1 MWKFNCDPYSGEEL
15 ADIFFIQ
22 AEKSGWKFYS
32 QDKDRIVRLI
42 SKNEKLFKS
51 YGGDTERLVYLS
63 GLEATRKKLRVEESF
78 LSSVSNKSSETTNYL
93 TYDNVNEGLIRLK
106 ENDF

>member
-1 MWKFNCDPYSGEEL
+1 
-15 ADIFFIQ
+15 
-22 AEKSGWKFYS
+22 
-32 QDKDRIVRLI
+32 LI

-63 GLEATRKKLRVEESF
+63 GLEATRKKLRVDDLF
-78 LSSVSNKSSETTNYL
+78 LSSGLNKSQKLTYL